1 MEAKVFDII
10 KAMETIAPIWLAEEW
25 DNVGLQVGRK
35 DWPVRK
41 IWISLDPGPDVV
53 NDACRNDVDLLITH
67 HPLIFH
73 PLRSI
78 DLNTAVGAIIQQAVR
93 HQLAIFAAHT
103 NLDNA
108 IDGLNDVLAQRIG
121 IKNLKVLGNVSASEN
136 YKLVLYVPVA
146 YEQQILNSIFETKA
160 GEIGSYTCCS
170 FRNKGTGTYRPGSS
184 SEPFVGNVGEITHA
198 DEIRIEIVVRKSD
211 LNSVIEQV
219 RKNHPYETMAYD
231 IYPLIKNEDR
241 QGSGRIGDLDEST
254 GLISFARSIKE
265 KLGLN
270 SIKVAGNPDLT
281 VKTAAVCTGSGSSL
295 MNNFISSGAQVYISG
310 DLRYHDARAVEAANL
325 GLIDIGHFASE
336 HLIVDVL
343 ADRLKKVL
351 SKHEIYVKVEA
362 YGLEND
368 PFIVL

>member
-10 KAMETIAPIWLAEEW
+10 KAMETIAPIWIAEEW
-25 DNVGLQVGRK
+25 DNVGLQIGRK
-35 DWPVRK
+35 DWPVQK
-41 IWISLDPGPDVV
+41 IWVSLDPGPDVV

-73 PLRSI
+73 PLKSI
-78 DLNTAVGAIIQQAVR
+78 DLNTAVGGIIQHAVR
-93 HQLAIFAAHT
+93 HHLAIFSAHT

-108 IDGLNDVLAQRIG
+108 IDGLNDVLAKRIG
-121 IKNLKVLGNVSASEN
+121 INNLKVLGKVSASEN
-136 YKLVLYVPVA
+136 YKLVLYAPVA
-146 YEQQILNSIFETKA
+146 YEQQTLDAIFETKA
-160 GEIGSYTCCS
+160 GEIGSYTCCT
-170 FRNKGTGTYRPGSS
+170 FRNKGTGTYRPESS
-184 SEPFVGNVGEITHA
+184 SKPFVGKVGEITHA
-198 DEIRIEIVVRKSD
+198 GEIRVETVVRKSD
-211 LNSVIEQV
+211 LNSVIEHV

-231 IYPLIKNEDR
+231 IYPLIKNDNR
-241 QGSGRIGDLDEST
+241 QGSGRIGDFGEST
-254 GLISFARSIKE
+254 ELISLARSIKK

-270 SIKVAGNPDLT
+270 SVKIAGNPDLK

-295 MNNFISSGAQVYISG
+295 MNAFISSGAQVYISG
-310 DLRYHDARAVEAANL
+310 DFRYHDARAVEAANL

-343 ADRLKKVL
+343 ADRLKKIL

>member
-1 MEAKVFDII
+1 MEAKVVDII
-10 KAMETIAPIWLAEEW
+10 KAMETIAPIGLAEEW
-25 DNVGLQVGRK
+25 DNAGLQVGRK
-35 DWPVRK
+35 DRAVRK

-73 PLRSI
+73 PLKSI
-78 DLNTAVGAIIQQAVR
+78 NLNTAVGDIIQKAVR
-93 HQLAIFAAHT
+93 HHMAIFSAHT

-121 IKNLKVLGNVSASEN
+121 INNLKVLGKVRALEN

-146 YEQQILNSIFETKA
+146 YEQQILNSIFETNA

-170 FRNKGTGTYRPGSS
+170 FRNKGTGTYKPGSS
-184 SEPFVGNVGEITHA
+184 SKPFSGNVGEITHA
-198 DEIRIEIVVRKSD
+198 DEIRIETIVRKSD
-211 LNSVIEQV
+211 LNSVIEHV

-254 GLISFARSIKE
+254 ELISFARSIKE

-270 SIKVAGNPDLT
+270 SIKIAGNPDLT

-295 MNNFISSGAQVYISG
+295 VNNFISSGAQVYISG
-310 DLRYHDARAVEAANL
+310 DLRYHDARAVEAENL

-336 HLIVDVL
+336 HLIVEVL
-343 ADRLKKVL
+343 AERLKNVL
-351 SKHEIYVKVEA
+351 STHEIHVKVEA
-362 YGLEND
+362 YGLEQD
-368 PFIVL
+368 PFAVL